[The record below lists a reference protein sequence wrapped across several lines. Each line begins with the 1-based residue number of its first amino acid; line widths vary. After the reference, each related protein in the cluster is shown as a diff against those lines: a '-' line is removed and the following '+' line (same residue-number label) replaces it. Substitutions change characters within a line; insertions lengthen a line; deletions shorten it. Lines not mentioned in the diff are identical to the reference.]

1 MAFALRQ
8 LEADLLACGQPDY
21 IIRTTSLSTIGDD
34 EILSPRLWYP
44 SETSK
49 AHTLGASNGPIGSTT
64 NVFLALMQEQCL
76 MSVLETHALE
86 HEVMD
91 NFVSLAMRWGLSRPA
106 AVNMSSDTQSKSDT
120 NNSDSGFLD
129 LECATKRY
137 AFRGIQQ
144 SWGISEMERRVR
156 LEDNII
162 DELCK
167 ITAAREHFRLG
178 NGVLI
183 ENHANSLDDK
193 PEKDPQSSSRPSRP
207 DSFFIHQRGNDVK
220 SVVMTIEYK
229 PPHNIIPTPKIGLL
243 VS

>member
-1 MAFALRQ
+1 MVNYEKCLNFL
-8 LEADLLACGQPDY
+8 
-21 IIRTTSLSTIGDD
+21 ITF
-34 EILSPRLWYP
+34 
-44 SETSK
+44 
-49 AHTLGASNGPIGSTT
+49 STT
-64 NVFLALMQEQCL
+64 NNEIVSISLVDFLIALTLTPLTGIVQEQCL

-144 SWGISEMERRVR
+144 SWGISEMERRIR